1 MQELEEYKPQKF
13 EELNKLLEQIQKEL
27 VNKQKPL
34 EPEVQKIINDN
45 FWDLID
51 GEDKQQAEGK
61 PSRIGT
67 GKDSD

>member
-34 EPEVQKIINDN
+34 EPEMQKIINDN

-51 GEDKQQAEGK
+51 G
-61 PSRIGT
+61 
-67 GKDSD
+67 KDQ